1 MADDGLQLMETDHEK
16 KFLLDPYLDW
26 VAAEGPP
33 VHEGFG
39 LDLLALETA
48 PWPRF
53 DVKGAFCHVK
63 GRGDHCTTYLLD
75 IDPGK
80 KTAPVKHL
88 YECFIYVLEGHGST
102 TIELPDG
109 GRHSFEWGPKS
120 LFAIPLNTG
129 YQIFNGSG
137 SERALLACT
146 HFLPLTM
153 NLFHNERF
161 IFDNDFAFTDRIG
174 DPKYYEGDGDFTA
187 IKPGRH
193 MWETTFVPDLTNFEL
208 ITWKERG
215 AGGSNIVFIL
225 ADGTLHAHTSEI
237 PTARYK
243 KGHRHGDG
251 IHIFAVTG
259 SGYSKLWYEEDEEF
273 VEIPWRHGIMYAPPL
288 WMFHQHFNTA
298 PEPAR
303 YLAIG
308 MGSRRYPF
316 STIRREGAA
325 GKSDAD
331 IKDGGRQVEYND
343 QDPRLHQEWLDAIAK
358 TGVESD
364 MGEFIDETPY
374 KK

>member
-1 MADDGLQLMETDHEK
+1 MANDGLQLMETDHEK

-26 VAAEGPP
+26 VKAEGPP
-33 VHEGFG
+33 IHEDFG
-39 LDLLALETA
+39 LDLLTLETGT
-48 PWPRF
+48 WPRF
-53 DVKGAFCHVK
+53 DAKGAFCHVK
-63 GRGDHCTTYLLD
+63 GRGDHCSCYLLD

-80 KTAPVKHL
+80 KTSPARHL
-88 YECFIYVLEGHGST
+88 YECFVYVLEGHGST

-120 LFAIPLNTG
+120 LFALPLNTG
-129 YQIFNGSG
+129 YQIYNGSG

-153 NLFHNERF
+153 NLFHNEKF
-161 IFDNDFAFTDRIG
+161 IFDNDFDFEDRIG
-174 DPKYYEGDGDFTA
+174 DPKYYEGDGDFTS

-237 PTARYK
+237 PMARYK

-251 IHIFAVTG
+251 VHIFAVSG
-259 SGYSKLWYEEDEEF
+259 SGYSKLWYEEDEEPI
-273 VEIPWRHGIMYAPPL
+273 EIPWRHGVMYAPPL

-303 YLAIG
+303 YLAISI
-308 MGSRRYPF
+308 GSRRYPF
-316 STIRREGAA
+316 SALRREGIA
-325 GKSDAD
+325 GKTDAN
-331 IKDGGRQVEYND
+331 IKDGGRQVEYAD
-343 QDPRLHQEWLDAIAK
+343 QNPRLHQQWLDAIAK

-364 MGEFIDETPY
+364 MSEFIDETAFR
-374 KK
+374 K

>member
-1 MADDGLQLMETDHEK
+1 MADGAPQIMATDHEK

-39 LDLLALETA
+39 LDLLALETG

-53 DVKGAFCHVK
+53 DAKGAFCHVK
-63 GRGDHCTTYLLD
+63 GRGDFCTCYLLD
-75 IDPGK
+75 IGPGK
-80 KTAPVKHL
+80 RTAPARHL
-88 YECFIYVLEGHGST
+88 YECFVYVLEGHGST
-102 TIELPDG
+102 TIELANG
-109 GRHSFEWGPKS
+109 GRHSFEWAPKS
-120 LFAIPLNTG
+120 LFALPLNTE
-129 YQIFNGSG
+129 YQIYNGSG
-137 SERALLACT
+137 GERALLACT

-153 NLFHNERF
+153 NLFHNENF
-161 IFDNDFAFTDRIG
+161 IFDNDFVFADRLG
-174 DPKYYEGDGDFTA
+174 DPKYYEGDGDF
-187 IKPGRH
+187 IEMKPGRH
-193 MWETTFVPDLTNFEL
+193 MWETTFVPDLTKFEL
-208 ITWKERG
+208 ITWNERG
-215 AGGSNIVFIL
+215 AGGSNITFIL

-251 IHIFAVTG
+251 LHIFAVTG
-259 SGYSKLWYEEDEEF
+259 SGYTKLWYEGDEEF
-273 VEIPWRHGIMYAPPL
+273 REVPWRHGIMYAPPY

-316 STIRREGAA
+316 STLRREGAA

-331 IKDGGRQVEYND
+331 IKKGGRQIEYTD
-343 QDPRLHQEWLDAIAK
+343 QNPRLHQQWLDAIAK
-358 TGVESD
+358 TGVSSD
-364 MGEFIDETPY
+364 MGQFIDETSFR
-374 KK
+374 K

>member
-1 MADDGLQLMETDHEK
+1 MADDAPQIMETDHEK

-33 VHEGFG
+33 VHEDFG
-39 LDLLALETA
+39 LDLLALETG

-53 DVKGAFCHVK
+53 DVKGAFCHVE
-63 GRGDHCTTYLLD
+63 GRGDFCTAYLLD

-80 KTAPVKHL
+80 KTAPARHL
-88 YECFIYVLEGHGST
+88 YECFVYVLEGHGST

-109 GRHSFEWGPKS
+109 GRHSFEWAPKS
-120 LFAIPLNTG
+120 LFALPLNTG

-153 NLFHNERF
+153 NLFHNVNF
-161 IFDNDFAFTDRIG
+161 IFDNDFAFKDRLG

-193 MWETTFVPDLTNFEL
+193 MWETTFVPDLTKFEL

-251 IHIFAVTG
+251 VHIFAVTG
-259 SGYSKLWYEEDEEF
+259 SGYTKLWYEDEEEF
-273 VEIPWRHGIMYAPPL
+273 IEVPWRHGIMYAPPL

-303 YLAIG
+303 YLAIS

-316 STIRREGAA
+316 STIRREGIA
-325 GKSDAD
+325 GKTDAS
-331 IKDGGRQVEYND
+331 IKDGGRQVEYAD
-343 QDPRLHQEWLDAIAK
+343 QDPRLHQQWLDAIAM

-364 MGEFIDETPY
+364 MREFIDEAPFRN
-374 KK
+374 

>member
-1 MADDGLQLMETDHEK
+1 MADDGIEFLQTDHEK
-16 KFLLDPYLDW
+16 RFLLDPYGDW

-33 VHEGFG
+33 VYEDFG
-39 LDLLALETA
+39 LDLLTLETGA
-48 PWPRF
+48 WPRF
-53 DVKGAFCHVK
+53 DAKGAFCHVK
-63 GRGDHCTTYLLD
+63 GRGDHCSCYLLD

-80 KTAPVKHL
+80 RTAPAKHL
-88 YECFIYVLEGHGST
+88 YECFVYVLEGHGST

-109 GRHSFEWGPKS
+109 QRHSFEWAPKS
-120 LFAIPLNTG
+120 LFALPLNMG
-129 YQIFNGSG
+129 YQIYNGSG

-153 NLFHNERF
+153 NLFHNEAF
-161 IFDNDFAFTDRIG
+161 IFDNNFAFTDRIG
-174 DPKYYEGDGDFTA
+174 DPKYFEGDGDFTG

-215 AGGSNIVFIL
+215 AGGSNITFIL

-259 SGYSKLWYEEDEEF
+259 SGYTKLWYEGEEDF
-273 VEIPWRHGIMYAPPL
+273 VEVPWRHGVMYAPPL

-316 STIRREGAA
+316 STIRREGIA
-325 GKSDAD
+325 GKADSD
-331 IKDGGRQVEYND
+331 IKKGGRQIEYAD
-343 QDPRLHQEWLDAIAK
+343 QDPRLHQQWLDAIAK
-358 TGVESD
+358 TGVKSD
-364 MGEFIDETPY
+364 MAEFIDETPFRT
-374 KK
+374 